1 MLNHTR
7 CFSSVCRS
15 RPAEEPT
22 AGSTEEPT
30 DVTPTSWVTG
40 SPEAELELQEP
51 ENMPGLGEEELPHM
65 LLPDSLSQLEEFGRH
80 KRLRKAQRGHGRPR
94 LFSDL
99 WVRIGDRWASVLIGG
114 KSSDPLC
121 TLSSSHPS
129 SLSLYKSTSPPPN
142 VRIINGYVTVEPPL
156 THVEQHR
163 RMEIQ
168 PTQRHLTP
176 ASSTLPEASS
186 GHATLAHSTLLLGMV
201 LAWISSDLF
210 SWPHDLKDRQE
221 GAAGWSR
228 RKILEDAPIRPIGR
242 GQHPSKM
249 THISKWAE

>member
-1 MLNHTR
+1 ME
-7 CFSSVCRS
+7 CSVCSVGHFLGNHSVLEILRQEGYEIVHIPPDHQEPVTES

-80 KRLRKAQRGHGRPR
+80 KRLRKAHRGHGRPR

-99 WVRIGDRWASVLIGG
+99 WVRIGDSTT
-114 KSSDPLC
+114 P
-121 TLSSSHPS
+121 PS
-129 SLSLYKSTSPPPN
+129 N
-142 VRIINGYVTVEPPL
+142 VRIINGYVTVAPPL
-156 THVEQHR
+156 THLEQHR

-176 ASSTLPEASS
+176 ASSTPPEASS

-201 LAWISSDLF
+201 LAWISSDLL
-210 SWPHDLKDRQE
+210 S
-221 GAAGWSR
+221 S
-228 RKILEDAPIRPIGR
+228 
-242 GQHPSKM
+242 
-249 THISKWAE
+249 